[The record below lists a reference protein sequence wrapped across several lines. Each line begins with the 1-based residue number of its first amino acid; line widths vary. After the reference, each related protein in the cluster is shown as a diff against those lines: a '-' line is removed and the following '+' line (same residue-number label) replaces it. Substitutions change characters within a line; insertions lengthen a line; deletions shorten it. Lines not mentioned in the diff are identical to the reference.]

1 MTKDVK
7 ELSFEEAMDE
17 LENVVRQLE
26 TGRIKLDEAVNFYE
40 RGMALKKICEEK
52 LTAAK
57 AKIDILILD
66 KNNNIT
72 GAQSF
77 DDTLKS

>member
-7 ELSFEEAMDE
+7 ELSFEEAMEE
-17 LENVVRQLE
+17 LESVVRQLE
-26 TGRIKLDEAVNFYE
+26 TGRIKLDEAVSFYE
-40 RGMALKKICEEK
+40 RGMTLKKVCEEK

-72 GAQSF
+72 GAEPF

>member
-40 RGMALKKICEEK
+40 RGLALKKICEEK